1 MVRPLLRKAVM
12 KTYVAEIN
20 SEAIFAFRAET
31 DDDARQKMNDEIQ
44 LGLQGFAGLL
54 RENGEVLW
62 DGESE
67 IETRLATEDEHAR
80 WNRALDAGSGG
91 QQIDPTASDDP
102 NAFVAYLI
110 PVKPV
115 NVEPA

>member
-20 SEAIFAFRAET
+20 GEAIFAFRAET
-31 DDDARQKMNDEIQ
+31 DDDAHEKINDEIQ
-44 LGLQGFAGLL
+44 LGMKGFTGLL

-67 IETRLATEDEHAR
+67 IKTRLATEDEHEC
-80 WNRALDAGSGG
+80 WSRALDAQSGG

-102 NAFVAYLI
+102 NAFIAYLI
-110 PVKPV
+110 PVT
-115 NVEPA
+115 NVEPV